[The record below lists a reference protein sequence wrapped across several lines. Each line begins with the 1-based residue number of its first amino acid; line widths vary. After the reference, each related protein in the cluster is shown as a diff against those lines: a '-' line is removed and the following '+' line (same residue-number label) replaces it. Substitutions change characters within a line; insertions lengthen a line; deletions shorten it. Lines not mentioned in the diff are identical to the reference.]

1 MKNIIYIFFLLF
13 VGISFSQDKNQ
24 LEKEKNEEEKDT
36 LHFQI
41 PNISSSDS
49 LKFEPIFFDWNDSIN
64 MDRIRLDEI
73 EIIAPFKFE
82 DIKERNQYLILQR
95 KTRKVWP
102 YAVLAAERLEE
113 LRNRLDLIESNYDKK
128 AYTQRV
134 QRYMEGQF
142 AKKLKKLTRSEGQIL
157 VKLLYRQTGETTYEI
172 LKDLRSGWRAF
183 RYNITAGMFTIS
195 LKEEYNPL
203 ENKEDYFIE
212 HILRRSFQMGYL
224 DEENPNMEIDFSEAL
239 QKWEKN

>member
-13 VGISFSQDKNQ
+13 TGFNFAQQKNQDSLQNEKSKTKDSTVSSFS
-24 LEKEKNEEEKDT
+24 T
-36 LHFQI
+36 
-41 PNISSSDS
+41 DS
-49 LKFEPIFFDWNDSIN
+49 LQFENFFFDWNDSIN
-64 MDRIRLDEI
+64 MDRIRLEEV
-73 EIIAPFKFE
+73 EIIAPFKFDSQE
-82 DIKERNQYLILQR
+82 ERRAYLILER

-113 LRNRLDLIESNYDKK
+113 LRNRLDKIDSNYDKK

-134 QRYMEGQF
+134 QQYMEGQF

-172 LKDLRSGWRAF
+172 LRELRSGWRAF
-183 RYNITAGMFTIS
+183 RYNITAGIFTIS

-224 DEENPNMEIDFSEAL
+224 DQQNPKIDIDFSEAL
-239 QKWEKN
+239 QKWE